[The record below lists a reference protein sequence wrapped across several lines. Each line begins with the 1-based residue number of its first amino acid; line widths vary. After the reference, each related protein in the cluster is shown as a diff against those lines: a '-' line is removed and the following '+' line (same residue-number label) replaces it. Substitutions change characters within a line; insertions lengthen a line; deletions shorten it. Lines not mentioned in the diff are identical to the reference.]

1 MNIDPEREVTITLP
15 YGMVLQL
22 KSITPILSMFR
33 DERDVRAV
41 IEIIEA
47 IHTGAIEFIRQ
58 EDGDI
63 MDYLAEA
70 EDTERFL
77 NPDDDD
83 DDDDDED
90 KSDA

>member
-22 KSITPILSMFR
+22 KSMTPTLSMFR

-83 DDDDDED
+83 DDDED